1 MSASENVTVTWSGQC
16 NRRGIVVAGA
26 DGGDRRRERGGKHLL
41 QFLQQSRKMCC
52 NGAQDDVEAAA
63 DCKNV
68 GAEFPSHGKSLGTMG
83 LSILVVGHE
92 FVNVALPLFLGAMTL
107 GNMFLDQI

>member
-1 MSASENVTVTWSGQC
+1 MTWSGQC
-16 NRRGIVVAGA
+16 NRRGIVVADA

-41 QFLQQSRKMCC
+41 QFLQQSRKQ
-52 NGAQDDVEAAA
+52 ADVEAAA

-68 GAEFPSHGKSLGTMG
+68 GAGFPSHGKSLGTMG